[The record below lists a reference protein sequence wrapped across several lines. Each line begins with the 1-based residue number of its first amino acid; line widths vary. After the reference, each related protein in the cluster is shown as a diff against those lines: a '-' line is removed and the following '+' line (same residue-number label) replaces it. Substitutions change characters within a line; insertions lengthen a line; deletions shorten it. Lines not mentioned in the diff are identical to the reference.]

1 MNYNLDVKK
10 LYLCTFILV
19 SLFSFSNLYALE
31 VNLSTN
37 PVEAR
42 AYYGTNTSLD
52 GVEKLNRSIQTV
64 TLKINHWKSYFLD
77 FFYSQNAYSEDET
90 EVESGSG
97 IRFGR
102 FWGNKTNQLAIFLGA
117 TQQSNYIPV
126 DESGVKTLKQVGFL
140 GKGLG
145 LRLVSG
151 VLSYEYYYESYGE
164 DSINKSTIEGV
175 EFSHKLSL
183 NFGKKLLYGIFYLS
197 KTQDYGTDISY
208 YRHSQG
214 LGAYLGFNF

>member
-1 MNYNLDVKK
+1 MKSIVALI
-10 LYLCTFILV
+10 TF
-19 SLFSFSNLYALE
+19 SLFFYAGDTFALALNIS
-31 VNLSTN
+31 VNS
-37 PVEAR
+37 VEAR
-42 AYYGTNTSLD
+42 SFYGTNNSLD
-52 GVEKLNRSIQTV
+52 GVEKLDRSVQTV
-64 TLKINHWKSYFLD
+64 TLKFNDWKRYFLD
-77 FFYSQNAYSEDET
+77 GFYSQNAYSDDET
-90 EVESGSG
+90 EVESGVG

-102 FWGNKTNQLAIFLGA
+102 FWGNKKNQLAIFLGA
-117 TQQSNYIPV
+117 TQLTNYIPV
-126 DESGVKTLKQVGFL
+126 DESSSKVLKQVGFL

-183 NFGKKLLYGIFYLS
+183 NFGKKTLLYGLFYLS
-197 KTQDYGTDISY
+197 KTQDYGTEISY